1 MKPFR
6 SIFQLSVFALLL
18 SVAISSCVK
27 RNFDEPPVK
36 DDTVN
41 LTVTHTIAEIKAR
54 YINSP
59 VQITDDVIISGIVI
73 SDDVTGNFFKQ
84 LIIQDETGGIEF
96 RVDRVALSDDYP
108 SGRRVFVKMKNLWL
122 ASNNGTIQVGVS
134 ITANSADRIPDALRG
149 QFFFKGPKGQVLTP
163 RVVNIN
169 ELNTSMISTLVQI
182 NGVQVI
188 ASEMDSTYAW
198 SVGGEQ
204 LTRNRNIEDCNG
216 NRIIL
221 RNSGFATFA
230 NFPLPKGNGSIVA
243 VYSVFGA
250 DRQLFIR
257 DVTDLSFIGNRCGGG
272 TGGDLDPISIQDL
285 RALFT
290 GSATTVPTKK
300 KIKGIVITDRTA
312 ENITSRNMV
321 IQEIGGPGI
330 TVRFTA
336 TNNFNLGDE
345 LEIDVSGMELS
356 EFQGTLQLN
365 NVPNANATRIST
377 GVNVIPQVVTI
388 AQINANFEQYE
399 SELLTIQNVTI
410 TKASG
415 NTFSFST
422 TLTDATGSIDMFTQS
437 YATFADNTF
446 PTNVVTITGIAQQGG
461 TSSAKQISIRNLTD
475 ITGGGGGGDPI
486 LISIAEVRG
495 MYSGTNTTVPAA
507 RKIKGIVISDRTNG
521 SITDR
526 NVTIQNENGA
536 GILVRFT
543 ANNTFVLNDE
553 VEINISG
560 MALESFQGLLQ
571 LNNVPNANATK
582 TGTGSITPNVKT
594 ISQILADFENLESTL
609 VRVSNVTVSNSAGS
623 TWNGSTVLTDP
634 SGTMAHFTR
643 SAATFSST
651 NFPTTPV
658 TMTAIV
664 TQGGATEARQLSI
677 RGLSDIQ

>member
-1 MKPFR
+1 MNAFR
-6 SIFQLSVFALLL
+6 SIFQLSVFTLLM
-18 SVAISSCVK
+18 SVVISSCVK

-36 DDTVN
+36 DETAD
-41 LTVTHTIAEIKAR
+41 LIVTHTIAEIKAR
-54 YINSP
+54 YVNAP
-59 VQITDDVIISGIVI
+59 VQITDDVIIAGTVI

-84 LIIQDETGGIEF
+84 LIIQDATGGIEF

-108 SGRRVFVKMKNLWL
+108 AGRRVFVKMKNLWL

-134 ITANSADRIPDALRG
+134 ITANSADRIPDNLRG
-149 QFFFKGPKGQVLTP
+149 QFFFKGPKGQTLTP
-163 RVVNIN
+163 RVVTIS

-182 NGVQVI
+182 NGVQII

-204 LTRNRNIEDCNG
+204 LTRNRNIEDCSG

-230 NFPLPKGNGSIVA
+230 NLPLPKGNGSIVA

-257 DVTDLSFIGNRCGGG
+257 DVTDLSFTGTRCGGG

-290 GSATTVPTKK
+290 GSATTAPAKK
-300 KIKGIVITDRTA
+300 KIKGIVISDRVA
-312 ENITSRNMV
+312 ENITNRNLV
-321 IQEIGGPGI
+321 IQEIGGAGI

-336 TNNFNLGDE
+336 NNTFNMGDE
-345 LEIDVSGMELS
+345 LEIDISGMELS

-365 NVPNANATRIST
+365 NVPNANATRLST

-388 AQINANFEQYE
+388 AQINANFEAYE

-410 TKASG
+410 TKSSG
-415 NTFSFST
+415 STFTGST
-422 TLTDATGSIDMFTQS
+422 TLNDGTGSIDMFTQS
-437 YATFADNTF
+437 YAAFAGNTF
-446 PTNVVTITGIAQQGG
+446 PTGVVTVTGIAQQGG
-461 TSSAKQISIRNLTD
+461 TNSTRQISIRNPAD

-486 LISIAEVRG
+486 LIPISEVRA
-495 MYSGTNTTVPAA
+495 MYTGTNTSVPAA
-507 RKIKGIVISDRTNG
+507 RKIKGIVISDRSNG

-553 VEINISG
+553 VEIDISG
-560 MALESFQGLLQ
+560 MALENFQGLLQ
-571 LNNVPNANATK
+571 LNNVPNTNARK
-582 TGTGSITPNVKT
+582 TGTGTIIPNVRT

-609 VRVSNVTVSNSAGS
+609 VRVSNVSVSNTAGS
-623 TWNGSTVLTDP
+623 TWNGNTVLTDA

-643 SAATFSST
+643 SAATFSNANIPGS
-651 NFPTTPV
+651 PV

-677 RGLSDIQ
+677 RGLYDIQ

>member
-1 MKPFR
+1 ML
-6 SIFQLSVFALLL
+6 QLSVFTLLM
-18 SVAISSCVK
+18 SVVISSCVK

-36 DDTVN
+36 DETAN
-41 LTVTHTIAEIKAR
+41 LVVTHTIAQIKAR
-54 YINSP
+54 YVNSP
-59 VQITDDVIISGIVI
+59 VQITDDVIIAGIVI

-108 SGRRVFVKMKNLWL
+108 AGRRVFVKMKNLWL
-122 ASNNGTIQVGVS
+122 ASNNGTVQVGVS
-134 ITANSADRIPDALRG
+134 ITANSADRIPDNLRG
-149 QFFFKGPKGQVLTP
+149 QFFFKGQKGQVLTP
-163 RVVNIN
+163 RVVTIN

-182 NGVQVI
+182 NGVQII

-204 LTRNRNIEDCNG
+204 LTRNRNIEDCSG

-257 DVTDLSFIGNRCGGG
+257 DVTDLSFTGNRCGGG

-290 GSATTVPTKK
+290 GSATTVPAKK
-300 KIKGIVITDRTA
+300 KIKGIVISDRVA
-312 ENITSRNMV
+312 ENITSRNLV
-321 IQEIGGPGI
+321 IQEIGGAGI

-336 TNNFNLGDE
+336 TNNFNMGDE
-345 LEIDVSGMELS
+345 LEIDVSGIELS

-365 NVPNANATRIST
+365 NVPNANATRLGT

-410 TKASG
+410 TKSSG
-415 NTFSFST
+415 STFTGST
-422 TLTDATGSIDMFTQS
+422 TLNDGTGSIDMFTQS
-437 YATFADNTF
+437 YAAFAGNTF
-446 PTNVVTITGIAQQGG
+446 PTGVVSVTGIAQQGG
-461 TSSAKQISIRNLTD
+461 TQSTRQISIRNPAD
-475 ITGGGGGGDPI
+475 ITGGGGGGDPV
-486 LISIAEVRG
+486 LITIAEVRA
-495 MYSGTNTTVPAA
+495 MYTGTNTSVPSA
-507 RKIKGIVISDRTNG
+507 RKIKGIVISDRSNG
-521 SITDR
+521 SITER

-553 VEINISG
+553 VEIDISG

-571 LNNVPNANATK
+571 LNNVPNGNATK
-582 TGTGSITPNVKT
+582 TGTGTITPNVRT

-609 VRVSNVTVSNSAGS
+609 VRVSNVTVSSTAGS
-623 TWNGSTVLTDP
+623 TWNGSTTLTDP

-643 SAATFSST
+643 SAATFSASSL
-651 NFPTTPV
+651 PASPV
-658 TMTAIV
+658 TMTAVV

-677 RGLSDIQ
+677 RGLYDIQ